1 MERIKQP
8 FTNVQLELLK
18 VFSRNVSDEDLI
30 ELRKTLALFFAKRA
44 SDIADKVWDEKE
56 WTDEDVDRML
66 NTKMRKSK
74 K

>member
-1 MERIKQP
+1 MEGIKQP

-18 VFSRNVSDEDLI
+18 VFSRNLSDEDL
-30 ELRKTLALFFAKRA
+30 LDLKDVLAAFFAERLVNRA
-44 SDIADKVWDEKE
+44 NKVWDENG
-56 WTDEDVDRML
+56 WTNDDVNQML